1 MTSGTN
7 WEVHDPKRRQ
17 RYAFRRAREDLL
29 VDVWAEPGGD
39 QPLHFHPVLE
49 ERFEVLEGRFR
60 FRLGRRRMLAHRG
73 DEIVV
78 PAGVKHAFKN
88 VGGRAGV
95 LRVEVHPAGDLRA
108 MLEDFAD
115 AARAGLFT
123 RRGLP
128 TSLHGARHAARL
140 LQRYQQTTV
149 VCWPP
154 GARRLLPA
162 LARLTQ
168 EL

>member
-1 MTSGTN
+1 MN
-7 WEVHDPKRRQ
+7 WEVHDPNRRQ

-39 QPLHFHPVLE
+39 QPLHFHPALE

-60 FRLGRRRMLAHRG
+60 LRLGWRRLVVQRG

-78 PAGVKHAFKN
+78 RAGVKHSIKN
-88 VGGRAGV
+88 VGSSVGV
-95 LRVEVHPAGDLRA
+95 LRVEAHPARELRA
-108 MLEDFAD
+108 MLEDFAE

-128 TSLHGARHAARL
+128 TSLHGARHAAEL
-140 LQRYQQTTV
+140 LERYQQTAV

-154 GARRLLPA
+154 GTRRLLPA
-162 LARLTQ
+162 LARLRSRP
-168 EL
+168 

>member
-1 MTSGTN
+1 MN
-7 WEVHDPKRRQ
+7 WAVHDPNRRQ
-17 RYAFRRAREDLL
+17 HYAFRRARGDLL
-29 VDVWAEPGGD
+29 IDVWAEPGGD
-39 QPLHFHPVLE
+39 QPLHLHPALE

-60 FRLGRRRMLAHRG
+60 FRLGWRSKVAYRG

-78 PAGVKHAFKN
+78 PAGVRHSVKN
-88 VGGRAGV
+88 VGSSAGV
-95 LRVEVHPAGDLRA
+95 LRVEVHPGCELRA
-108 MLEDFAD
+108 MLEDFAE

-128 TSLHGARHAARL
+128 TSLRGAREVAGL
-140 LQRYQQTTV
+140 LERYQQTTV

-154 GARRLLPA
+154 GARRALPA

-168 EL
+168 AL

>member
-1 MTSGTN
+1 MT
-7 WEVHDPKRRQ
+7 WEVHDPNRRQ

-29 VDVWAEPGGD
+29 VDVWVEPGGN
-39 QPLHFHPVLE
+39 QPLHFHPALE
-49 ERFEVLEGRFR
+49 ERFEVLDGRFR
-60 FRLGRRRMLAHRG
+60 FRLGRRRMVAHRG

-78 PAGVKHAFKN
+78 PAGVKHSVKN
-88 VGGRAGV
+88 VGNRAGS
-95 LRVEVHPAGDLRA
+95 LRVEVHPAGELRA
-108 MLEDFAD
+108 MLEDFAE

-128 TSLHGARHAARL
+128 TSLQGARHAAAL
-140 LQRYQQTTV
+140 LERYRQTTV

-168 EL
+168 GL